1 MIREH
6 LRLMGV
12 PFIDNNLL
20 IVCVRKARLILINQ
34 FQSLRALD
42 QPLASY
48 ISNEQP
54 FVIARN
60 ESVEAISIAHK
71 LRDLLRPSMAFALW
85 AHLYASISAVL
96 QKWSFASLAMT
107 ENGSRGSKQS
117 LFCHFITGDR
127 AKKSS
132 HISSYKSRQDIF
144 MLFTSSFFLCLDP
157 AFICFSLVIALY
169 ASSHTS

>member
-6 LRLMGV
+6 LRHIGV

-42 QPLASY
+42 QPLVSY

-60 ESVEAISIAHK
+60 ESDEAISI
-71 LRDLLRPSMAFALW
+71 S
-85 AHLYASISAVL
+85 
-96 QKWSFASLAMT
+96 
-107 ENGSRGSKQS
+107 
-117 LFCHFITGDR
+117 
-127 AKKSS
+127 
-132 HISSYKSRQDIF
+132 
-144 MLFTSSFFLCLDP
+144 
-157 AFICFSLVIALY
+157 
-169 ASSHTS
+169 